1 MGTICAHPNEKD
13 ECNETVDTTKKNS
26 VQAQGTLGPNGFV
39 DLVLGI
45 HLIKEDT
52 TATSEEKAYSWSS
65 KGNTW
70 ISATPSNNTPTK

>member
-1 MGTICAHPNEKD
+1 MVD

-52 TATSEEKAYSWSS
+52 TATSEERVYS
-65 KGNTW
+65 
-70 ISATPSNNTPTK
+70 